1 MLWISKII
9 NIGIMKKNKYI
20 FVVDLTEC
28 IDDVDVFVA
37 IAREKVN
44 AGVPI
49 TKFEYNATVG
59 HAVSE
64 AIDSVESIKDFVTE
78 AITKTFAP
86 IANDAGIPITEFG
99 YNATEK
105 ETPKKKNIFARFWD
119 WITRKK

>member
-1 MLWISKII
+1 
-9 NIGIMKKNKYI
+9 MKKNKYT

-64 AIDSVESIKDFVTE
+64 AIDSVESIKAFVTE
-78 AITKTFAP
+78 AITKAFAP
-86 IANDAGIPITEFG
+86 IANEADIANE
-99 YNATEK
+99 AEK

>member
-1 MLWISKII
+1 
-9 NIGIMKKNKYI
+9 MKKNKYLFI
-20 FVVDLTEC
+20 VDLTEC

-37 IAREKVN
+37 IAKEKVN

-64 AIDSVESIKDFVTE
+64 AIDSVESIKYFVTE
-78 AITKTFAP
+78 AITKTFVP
-86 IANDAGIPITEFG
+86 IANEAGVPITKFG

>member
-1 MLWISKII
+1 MI
-9 NIGIMKKNKYI
+9 NIDIMKKNKYI

-28 IDDVDVFVA
+28 IDDVDAFVA
-37 IAREKVN
+37 IAREKIN

-64 AIDSVESIKDFVTE
+64 AIDSVERINAFVTE
-78 AITKTFAP
+78 ALTKAFAP
-86 IANDAGIPITEFG
+86 IANEE
-99 YNATEK
+99 EK

>member
-9 NIGIMKKNKYI
+9 NIGIMKKNKYT

-64 AIDSVESIKDFVTE
+64 AILSTERISALVTE
-78 AITKTFAP
+78 ALTKAFAP
-86 IANDAGIPITEFG
+86 IANE
-99 YNATEK
+99 TEK

>member
-1 MLWISKII
+1 MLWMQVKII

-37 IAREKVN
+37 IAKEKVN

-78 AITKTFAP
+78 AITKAFAP
-86 IANDAGIPITEFG
+86 IANDA
-99 YNATEK
+99 EK
-105 ETPKKKNIFARFWD
+105 ETPKKKNIFARFWG